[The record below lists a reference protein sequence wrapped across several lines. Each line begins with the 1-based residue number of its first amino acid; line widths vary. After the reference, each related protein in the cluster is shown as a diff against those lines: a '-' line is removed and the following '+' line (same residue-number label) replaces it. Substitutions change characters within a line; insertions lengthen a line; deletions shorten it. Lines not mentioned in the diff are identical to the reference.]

1 MADLS
6 GDSRLGS
13 RLVRLKRRQSW
24 CLVVLMRAGGVK
36 MRQLQ
41 LVHLFSTH
49 GDGNCLNG
57 IQSSKMKEVR
67 NGMAKDVLFRFG
79 LKGYKSDEKMK
90 EQQDRGV
97 TRSKR

>member
-1 MADLS
+1 
-6 GDSRLGS
+6 
-13 RLVRLKRRQSW
+13 
-24 CLVVLMRAGGVK
+24 
-36 MRQLQ
+36 
-41 LVHLFSTH
+41 
-49 GDGNCLNG
+49 
-57 IQSSKMKEVR
+57 MKEVR